1 MSEQEKPQS
10 YLQEL
15 DLWTDANIVGPL
27 ANADPRV
34 EGEWE
39 PVVEQVKK
47 AVRTKVLESYH
58 NGQRTPAR
66 EQKGGRYGR

>member
-1 MSEQEKPQS
+1 MSEQEKPKS

-15 DLWTDANIVGPL
+15 DLWTDANVVGPL
-27 ANADPRV
+27 ASADPRV
-34 EGEWE
+34 EEEWE
-39 PVVEQVKK
+39 PVVEQVRK

-66 EQKGGRYGR
+66 PQKGGRYGR

>member
-15 DLWTDANIVGPL
+15 DLWTDANVVGPL

-34 EGEWE
+34 EKEWE

-66 EQKGGRYGR
+66 PQKGGRYER